1 MKALS
6 LKPGTKNVH
15 LTNIPDPTIKKPNQ
29 VKIKVCHVGICG
41 TDREE
46 VSGGRA
52 DAPKGQEELIIGH
65 EMMGKVVEIGKKVS
79 HVKVGDPV
87 VLTVRRGCGK
97 CKPCKEGCFD
107 MCITGQYKERGI
119 KERHGYD
126 AQYVVEEE
134 EYCIKVPKKI
144 SSVAVLTEPTSV
156 VEKAISEASKLQCT
170 RLPKEASYKSYPK
183 NKNILVAG
191 LGPIGLLATMI
202 LRLRGAK
209 VYGLDIV
216 DEKSKRVQLFQ
227 RMGGKYVKSSECSLK
242 DFSSTCPQVDMIVEA
257 AGIAKLDFDLIKL
270 LGYNGI
276 YVLTGVPGDSR
287 ELNVN
292 GAAIMSQLVLKN
304 QVILGSVN
312 ASFDN
317 FSEAVKDLSAAE
329 KKWPKLLEEMI
340 TSRTPYEKFEE
351 VLFNHTEDEIKAIL
365 VWE

>member
-1 MKALS
+1 MKALA

-15 LTNIPDPTIKKPNQ
+15 LKEIPDPTIKKPHQ

-52 DAPKGQEELIIGH
+52 DAPAGQNELIIGH

-97 CKPCKEGCFD
+97 CKPCKEGCYD
-107 MCITGQYKERGI
+107 MCMTGEYQERGI
-119 KERHGYD
+119 KQRDGYD
-126 AQYVVEEE
+126 AEYVVEEE
-134 EYCIKVPKKI
+134 KYCIKVPKKI

-156 VEKAISEASKLQCT
+156 VEKAISEASKLQCV
-170 RLPKEASYKSYPK
+170 RLPNKTDYKKYPK
-183 NKNILVAG
+183 NKNVLVAG

-216 DEKSKRVQLFQ
+216 DASSKRVKLFK
-227 RMGGKYVKSSECSLK
+227 RMGGTYIKSSECSLK
-242 DFSSTCPQVDMIVEA
+242 SFPSVCSQLDMIVEA

-287 ELNVN
+287 ELNIN
-292 GAAIMSQLVLKN
+292 GASIMSQLVLKN
-304 QVILGSVN
+304 QVMLGSVN

-317 FSEAVKDLSAAE
+317 FSDAVKDLSAAE

-340 TSRTPYEKFEE
+340 TSRTPYEKFED
-351 VLFNHTEDEIKAIL
+351 VLFHHTEDEIKSIL